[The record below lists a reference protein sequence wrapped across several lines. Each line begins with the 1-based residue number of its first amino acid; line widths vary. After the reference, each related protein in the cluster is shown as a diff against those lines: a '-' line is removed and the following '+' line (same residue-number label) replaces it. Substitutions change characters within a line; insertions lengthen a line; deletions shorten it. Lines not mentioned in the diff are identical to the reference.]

1 MYARV
6 VRFTDVDANR
16 LDTLISGIEES
27 DGPPEGVKSPSMLL
41 LHDAEQG
48 SAISF
53 QLYDTAEDMA
63 EAAKVFEAMDA
74 GDTPGTRV
82 SVDTCEI
89 KLDLKADS

>member
-6 VRFTDVDANR
+6 VRFTEVDADR
-16 LDTLISGIEES
+16 LDTLISRIEES
-27 DGPPEGVKSPSMLL
+27 DELPEGVKSPSILL

-48 SAISF
+48 SAVSF

-63 EAAKVFEAMDA
+63 EAAKAFEAMDA

-82 SVDTCEI
+82 SVDTCEV
-89 KLDLKADS
+89 KLELKPGG

>member
-6 VRFTDVDANR
+6 VRFTDVDATR
-16 LDTLISGIEES
+16 LDTLISRINES
-27 DGPPEGVKSPSMLL
+27 DGAPEGVKSPGLQL

-48 SAISF
+48 TAISY
-53 QLYDTAEDMA
+53 QLYETVEDMT
-63 EAAKVFEAMDA
+63 EAAKVFDAMDT

-89 KLDLKADS
+89 KFDVKA